1 MKKTSLLKELKDEL
15 SRFADKDKISHYER
29 FFKTAPGQYGAF
41 DKFLGVNV
49 PTLRKLS
56 KTFQSLSF
64 IDLRRILNS
73 KFHEERLLSLFILV
87 LKFNKAQTLEMKRE
101 IFEFY
106 VDNLNC
112 VNNWDLVDASSYQIL
127 GAYLFGRGDRLQIK
141 LSQSENLW
149 HRRIAII
156 STFYEIKRND
166 FSLALKLSQALLN
179 DPHDLLHK
187 AVGWMMREI
196 GKRDIKTLERFLEKF
211 CEIMPAKM
219 LRYATEHLSL
229 NKRQYFLLRRRDYKK
244 TI

>member
-56 KTFQSLSF
+56 KSFQSLSF

-127 GAYLFGRGDRLQIK
+127 GAYL
-141 LSQSENLW
+141 LW
-149 HRRIAII
+149 TWR
-156 STFYEIKRND
+156 
-166 FSLALKLSQALLN
+166 
-179 DPHDLLHK
+179 
-187 AVGWMMREI
+187 
-196 GKRDIKTLERFLEKF
+196 
-211 CEIMPAKM
+211 
-219 LRYATEHLSL
+219 
-229 NKRQYFLLRRRDYKK
+229 
-244 TI
+244 